1 MATHSSILAWR
12 IPWTEKPGRLQSM
25 GSQKSD
31 MTWWLNHHHQD
42 VYINSKLLIYLPTS
56 PLVTISLFSMS
67 VILLL
72 FCKKVHLYH
81 FLDPTYKQYN
91 FISIFFSSPNLYLLT
106 YSLRCLSSQGSSMQ
120 SPLRR
125 KHFTVWKTALP
136 TDSQGYLSEFNKS
149 LSFLSIVMCWRFTM
163 WQALIMQI

>member
-67 VILLL
+67 VILFL

-91 FISIFFSSPNLYLLT
+91 FISFSFPLQIFISLPILSGAFLLKDLPCRVHCEGNTLLFEKQPCLLIARATWVNSINLY
-106 YSLRCLSSQGSSMQ
+106 
-120 SPLRR
+120 
-125 KHFTVWKTALP
+125 HFFP
-136 TDSQGYLSEFNKS
+136 
-149 LSFLSIVMCWRFTM
+149 
-163 WQALIMQI
+163 